1 MSTLYFGGNGV
12 AERIIEEVSKLPIK
26 PRFIHYSYTK

>member
-1 MSTLYFGGNGV
+1 MKILLISGHGGNGV

-26 PRFIHYSYTK
+26 P